1 MFSRQLLRQRPRL
14 STITRL
20 SHHSAPRPLTRF
32 ASTGTQPKT
41 FLTST
46 TAIAFGAGLVSA
58 TALYWF
64 TSRSNQTPNSN
75 SSFAEASKTLG
86 SRKDTSIP
94 DLNKLGLSDQI
105 AYSPVPTSED
115 ITRQLN
121 EHAFSVSGGG
131 KLVRR
136 YDGTQ
141 LASNSPCEDAFIH
154 GSFSNPLNKAD
165 EDWLAWGVFDGHCGW
180 QLSNLLTKQ
189 LIPYVRRSLDNAKP
203 KDGSRLSDEDI
214 QEAIRSAFTSLDDI
228 LVKSAV
234 ATIESNLS
242 FAEKARRLE
251 AAYAGSCAL
260 LALLDPQSRKLTVAS
275 TGDCRAVLGQ
285 KTADGKWTATDL
297 TTDCTGATPSEVARI
312 QAQFP
317 DEPEI
322 VKGGRIW
329 GMQPSRTFGD
339 GMWKWPAALKE
350 TLRNYYNGLSL
361 PSTVRYGAYKEG
373 PYLTAEPLVSTTK
386 IPESGPSFLILA
398 TDGLWD
404 AMTSKQAV
412 DLVGRWVE
420 WQAQGQGKPVKPKPS
435 DFGEVIL
442 GRKQQC
448 KFEEEKLT
456 LQDNNAAVHLVR
468 NGLGG
473 GDEKMVQGALT
484 FRYPN
489 SRDIRDDITV
499 QVVFFAPTSGKG
511 KWSETK

>member
-1 MFSRQLLRQRPRL
+1 MTSRQVLRQRPL
-14 STITRL
+14 LTTITHL
-20 SHHSAPRPLTRF
+20 SRPVQRAPLARF
-32 ASTGTQPKT
+32 ASTGTQAKP
-41 FLTST
+41 FSTST
-46 TAIAFGAGLVSA
+46 TAIAFGAGLISA
-58 TALYWF
+58 TAVYWF
-64 TSRSNQTPNSN
+64 SSRSNQTPAPSL
-75 SSFAEASKTLG
+75 AETPRTFD
-86 SRKDTSIP
+86 RKGTTGIP
-94 DLNKLGLSDQI
+94 DLNRLGLSDQV
-105 AYSPVPTSED
+105 AYSPVPTAED
-115 ITRQLN
+115 VTRQLN
-121 EHAFSVSGGG
+121 EHAFSVSARG

-136 YDGTQ
+136 YDGAQ
-141 LASNSPCEDAFIH
+141 LASNSPCEDAFVH
-154 GSFSNPLNKAD
+154 GSFSNPLSRSD
-165 EDWLAWGVFDGHCGW
+165 DDWLAWGVFDGHCGW
-180 QLSNLLTKQ
+180 QLSNLLSKQ
-189 LIPYVRRSLDNAKP
+189 LIPFVRSSLDNAKP
-203 KDGSRLSDEDI
+203 KAEDGDRPLSDEDI
-214 QEAIRSAFTSLDDI
+214 QDAVRAAFTALDDA
-228 LVKSAV
+228 LVKSARQ
-234 ATIESNLS
+234 TIENSNLS

-285 KTADGKWTATDL
+285 KTADGRWAATDL
-297 TTDCTGATPSEVARI
+297 TTDCTGATPSEIARI

-317 DEPEI
+317 GEPEV
-322 VKGGRIW
+322 VKGGRVW

-339 GMWKWPAALKE
+339 GMWKWPAALKD

-361 PSTVRYGAYKEG
+361 PSAARYGAYKEG

-404 AMTSKQAV
+404 AMTSEQAV

-420 WQAQGQGKPVKPKPS
+420 WQAQGQGKPVKPKKAG
-435 DFGEVIL
+435 DFGEVVL

-448 KFEEEKLT
+448 RFEEEKLT

-499 QVVFFAPTSGKG
+499 QVVFFAPAGAKG
-511 KWSETK
+511 K

>member
-1 MFSRQLLRQRPRL
+1 MSYRQLLRQRPLLTAITHL
-14 STITRL
+14 SRP
-20 SHHSAPRPLTRF
+20 SQRPPRARF
-32 ASTGTQPKT
+32 ASTGTQAKP
-41 FLTST
+41 FSIST

-64 TSRSNQTPNSN
+64 TSRSNQTPTPSLT
-75 SSFAEASKTLG
+75 EASRTLNNKG
-86 SRKDTSIP
+86 TGIP
-94 DLNKLGLSDQI
+94 DLNRLGLSDQI
-105 AYSPVPTSED
+105 AYSPVPTAED
-115 ITRQLN
+115 VTRQLN
-121 EHAFSVSGGG
+121 EHAFSVWTRG

-136 YDGTQ
+136 YDGAQ
-141 LASNSPCEDAFIH
+141 LASNSPCEDAFVH
-154 GSFSNPLNKAD
+154 GSFSNPLNKSD

-180 QLSNLLTKQ
+180 QLSNLLSKQ
-189 LIPYVRRSLDNAKP
+189 LIPYVRNSLQNAKP
-203 KDGSRLSDEDI
+203 KDGGQLSDEDI
-214 QEAIRSAFTSLDDI
+214 QNAIISAFTSLDHA
-228 LVKSAV
+228 LVKTAKE
-234 ATIESNLS
+234 TIESNLS

-251 AAYAGSCAL
+251 IAYAGSCAL
-260 LALLDPQSRKLTVAS
+260 LALLDPRSRKLTVAS

-297 TTDCTGATPSEVARI
+297 TTDCTGATPSEIARI

-317 DEPEI
+317 DEPEV
-322 VKGGRIW
+322 VKGGRVW

-339 GMWKWPAALKE
+339 GMWKWPAALKD

-361 PSTVRYGAYKEG
+361 PSAARYGAYKEG
-373 PYLTAEPLVSTTK
+373 PYLTAEPLVSTSK
-386 IPESGPSFLILA
+386 IPESGGPSFLILA

-404 AMTSKQAV
+404 AMTSEQAV

-420 WQAQGQGKPVKPKPS
+420 WQAQAQGQGKPVRPKS
-435 DFGEVIL
+435 SNFGEVIL

-456 LQDNNAAVHLVR
+456 LEDHNAAVHLIR

-473 GDEKMVQGALT
+473 GDERMVQGALT

-499 QVVFFAPTSGKG
+499 QVVFFAPAGGKG
-511 KWSETK
+511 K